1 MPQGG
6 RMSADRSTAAP
17 RHPQTD
23 PAITVKRFDAP
34 ESVLVLDQGRLELI
48 TIGGRLV
55 GKGSYA
61 PGWRW
66 SNTLVPP
73 RRAGTGPGEQTG
85 VVLSGRAKVQGP
97 AGIEIDLTPGD
108 FFHVAVDYESWV
120 VGYRPCEILYFDGM
134 EALLDRLRGAGGR
147 SLRP

>member
-1 MPQGG
+1 
-6 RMSADRSTAAP
+6 MSVDRSTAAP

-61 PGWRW
+61 PGWRL

-73 RRAGTGPGEQTG
+73 RRAGTGPGEQAG
-85 VVLSGRAKVQGP
+85 VAPVP
-97 AGIEIDLTPGD
+97 ARNVPVTRKRRRSVP
-108 FFHVAVDYESWV
+108 VAISNM
-120 VGYRPCEILYFDGM
+120 GLPAAPSR
-134 EALLDRLRGAGGR
+134 
-147 SLRP
+147 

>member
-1 MPQGG
+1 
-6 RMSADRSTAAP
+6 MSVDRSTAAP

-34 ESVLVLDQGRLELI
+34 ESVLVLDQGRLELV

-61 PGWRW
+61 PGWRL

-73 RRAGTGPGEQTG
+73 RRVGAGPGEQTG
-85 VVLSGRAKVQGP
+85 VVLSGRAKIRGP
-97 AGIEIDLTPGD
+97 GGVDIDLTPGD
-108 FFHVAVDYESWV
+108 FFHVAADYECWV

-134 EALLDRLRGAGGR
+134 EALLDRMRGDGGKI
-147 SLRP
+147 LRP